1 MKHLLLLI
9 SAMLTVPLLGYGQ
22 IYFDPA
28 VAAATATHAG
38 VINSQL
44 SGVNENLTLIQRGQ
58 LAITSK
64 LTLINTL
71 QDNIYK
77 GLTEVSAAMYSL
89 LTVKDIADVSLD
101 ILENVDKVLQMAKA
115 NPILLL
121 FAEQGAKD
129 FKTRAGMLGTEV
141 SSFVLKGGK
150 DNLLDSGE
158 RAKLLSLIRTNLN
171 ILRGITFGM
180 HRSMFWAQQRGILNS
195 LNPYSGFINIDRN
208 IADDIIRNSK
218 LIRK

>member
-9 SAMLTVPLLGYGQ
+9 LWILTISQGYAQ

-38 VINSQL
+38 VINGQL
-44 SGVNENLTLIQRGQ
+44 RDVNENLTLIERGQ
-58 LAITSK
+58 LAITGK

-89 LTVKDIADVSLD
+89 LSVKDIADVSLD
-101 ILENVDKVLQMAKA
+101 ILENLDKTLQMAKA

-121 FAEQGAKD
+121 FAEQSAQD
-129 FKTRAGMLGTEV
+129 FKTRASMLAAEV

-158 RAKLLSLIRTNLN
+158 RAKLLNLIRTNLN
-171 ILRGITFGM
+171 IIRGITFGM

-195 LNPYSGFINIDRN
+195 LNPYRGFINIDRN

>member
-1 MKHLLLLI
+1 MKHIILLF
-9 SAMLTVPLLGYGQ
+9 SSMLTISLGYGQ

-28 VAAATATHAG
+28 VATATATHAG

-44 SGVNENLTLIQRGQ
+44 KDVNENLTLIQRGQ
-58 LAITSK
+58 LAITGQ
-64 LTLINTL
+64 LTVINEL

-77 GLTEVSAAMYSL
+77 GLSEVSSAMYSL
-89 LTVKDIADVSLD
+89 LTVKDITDVSLD
-101 ILENVDKVLQMAKA
+101 ILENLDKALIIAKS
-115 NPILLL
+115 NPLLLL
-121 FAEQGAKD
+121 FAEQGIQD
-129 FKTRAGMLGTEV
+129 FKTRAGMLATEV

-150 DNLLDSGE
+150 ENLMDSGE
-158 RAKLLSLIRTNLN
+158 RAKLLNLIRTNLS

-180 HRSMFWAQQRGILNS
+180 QRSMFWAQQRGILNS
-195 LNPYSGFINIDRN
+195 LNPYSGFINIDKN

>member
-1 MKHLLLLI
+1 MKYLLI
-9 SAMLTVPLLGYGQ
+9 IFLGILNIPLSRGQ

-28 VAAATATHAG
+28 VATATATHAG
-38 VINSQL
+38 IINSQMKD
-44 SGVNENLTLIQRGQ
+44 VNENLTLIQRGQ
-58 LAITSK
+58 LAFTGQ
-64 LTLINTL
+64 LTLINDL

-77 GLTEVSAAMYSL
+77 GLTEVSAAMYAL

-101 ILENVDKVLQMAKA
+101 ILENLDKALQMARA
-115 NPILLL
+115 SPILLL
-121 FAEQGAKD
+121 FAEQGVRD
-129 FKTRAGMLGTEV
+129 FKTRANRLATEV

-158 RAKLLSLIRTNLN
+158 RAKLLNLIRTELS

-180 HRSMFWAQQRGILNS
+180 QRSMFWAQQRGILNA

-208 IADDIIRNSK
+208 IANDIIRNSK